1 MESTS
6 LFGKAGDA
14 EEDKD
19 HIIGDSN
26 SPKRYGGLWH
36 LVTFIAVGISFTAL
50 ISNLWS
56 ITEWNEIRDMYKG
69 DGAYRPSID
78 AHAFVP
84 AYVVVNPAIRFS
96 HSFACVLMYSII

>member
-6 LFGKAGDA
+6 LFGNAGDA

-36 LVTFIAVGISFTAL
+36 LATFIAVGISCTAFV
-50 ISNLWS
+50 SNLWAL
-56 ITEWNEIRDMYKG
+56 TEWQEIKDMYKG
-69 DGAYRPSID
+69 DGACTTT
-78 AHAFVP
+78 
-84 AYVVVNPAIRFS
+84 AYFHTLDTTLCSYERGFQIVTLIYINHWFAI
-96 HSFACVLMYSII
+96 I